1 MLLQMKL
8 FHWTAVL
15 DPSKSKERSILDFRG
30 LGQSIGSGVA
40 PGIFQRGADSS
51 NEGLNMVFGPS
62 EDMKAIFSEIFGIN
76 WQ

>member
-8 FHWTAVL
+8 IHLTAVL

-40 PGIFQRGADSS
+40 PGIFRRGLTLPTR
-51 NEGLNMVFGPS
+51 GLNMVFGPS
-62 EDMKAIFSEIFGIN
+62 EDMKVIFSEIFGIY